1 MEKLNDYIKQ
11 LKGGYD
17 PEYFPNNN
25 DKIKIDEVGK
35 YSISKPHLTKQLI
48 KLIKQKV
55 GANISITDGT
65 ASVGGDTLAF
75 SEAFNTVNSVELDK
89 TRFEYLKHNMNIFNR
104 TNITFYND
112 SYLNVYK
119 NLKQDVIY
127 LDPPWGGLDYK
138 NSEKLVFKLGDMKLE
153 DLCDDIMKNK
163 LCKLLILKLP
173 YNYDLDTFKHK
184 LSVYKIK
191 RVLFVFIKN

>member
-1 MEKLNDYIKQ
+1 
-11 LKGGYD
+11 
-17 PEYFPNNN
+17 
-25 DKIKIDEVGK
+25 
-35 YSISKPHLTKQLI
+35 
-48 KLIKQKV
+48 
-55 GANISITDGT
+55 
-65 ASVGGDTLAF
+65 
-75 SEAFNTVNSVELDK
+75 
-89 TRFEYLKHNMNIFNR
+89 MNLFNR

-138 NSEKLVFKLGDMKLE
+138 NSEKLAFKLGDMKLE